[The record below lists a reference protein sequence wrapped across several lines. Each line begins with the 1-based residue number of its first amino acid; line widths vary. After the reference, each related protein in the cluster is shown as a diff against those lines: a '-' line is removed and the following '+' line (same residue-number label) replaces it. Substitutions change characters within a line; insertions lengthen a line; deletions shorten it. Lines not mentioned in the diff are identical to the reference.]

1 MTTSHVLIVDDE
13 ADIRELLVITLMR
26 MGIETTTAQGC
37 EEAINRLKERPYDLC
52 LTDMRLP
59 DGDGISI
66 LSKLRQR
73 QDSLLTLIITARDAL
88 SDRVK
93 GLKTG
98 ADDYLSKP
106 FETAE
111 LLARIDALGRRNRP
125 INHNVRELGGL
136 RVEMNAQRAWVAGVP
151 IDLPAREWA
160 VLIALLEHVDRI
172 VPKERLISMVA
183 NWDDELSSNALE
195 TYISR
200 LRAKLEPAGLKVRTL
215 RGLGYL
221 LSATTPNPR

>member
-1 MTTSHVLIVDDE
+1 MRILIVEDDSMLRE
-13 ADIRELLVITLMR
+13 SLQEILRRNGHVADSVEDIAHAETALQLHSFDLLL
-26 MGIETTTAQGC
+26 
-37 EEAINRLKERPYDLC
+37 LDLG
-52 LTDMRLP
+52 LP
-59 DGDGISI
+59 DGDGIAI

-93 GLKTG
+93 GLRTG
-98 ADDYLSKP
+98 ADDYLGKP

-125 INHNVRELGGL
+125 ISSNVRELGRL
-136 RVEMNAQRAWVAGVP
+136 RVEMNAQRAWIGDEALE
-151 IDLPAREWA
+151 LPAREWA
-160 VLIALLEHVDRI
+160 VLNALIEHVDRI

-195 TYISR
+195 TYVSR
-200 LRAKLEPAGLKVRTL
+200 LRAKLEPAGLTVKTL

-221 LSATTPNPR
+221 LSATASPVR